1 VLLALLLAAPV
12 LQGAPRVPAH
22 RSARDSVVAAT
33 LDSIASRGVMR
44 ELRWS
49 NLADVRAPLAQVYAA
64 REWAPLWSAGGRLT
78 PAARAMVASLA
89 HVADRGLD
97 PLDYDIARLG
107 TLAQAATLDADERAE
122 FDMTLSVATLR
133 VLRGLYFGRVSPSV
147 AAPTLHIV
155 RDSIDVTVSME
166 QLATSLTPDQVLDAA
181 EPPFAQYRALKRTLA
196 RYRDRGLRD
205 SAAFVR
211 ASQIA
216 ITMERW
222 RWLPRDTTAPSVI
235 VNIAAYSLD
244 AFIARGDSVALH
256 MGVVVGRTDGHQTPL
271 LADSIRYLEFA
282 PYWNV
287 PLSIAKAELL
297 PMAMRDPHVL
307 TVNNYE
313 IVNDRGQVVVPSRK
327 TLRMVTAGTAYIRQL
342 PGGSNSL
349 GRVKFMFPNTFDV
362 YLHDS
367 PVQSDFARARRDQS
381 HGCVRLS
388 DPLGLAAVLLRDQPD
403 WDTTRITAAMKGARP
418 TRVALTRPV
427 PVYLFYATVVAQD
440 DGGVQFYDDVYGADA
455 SLAALLR
462 AGGTPSVVTD
472 AALTAESGPP
482 AY

>member
-1 VLLALLLAAPV
+1 
-12 LQGAPRVPAH
+12 
-22 RSARDSVVAAT
+22 
-33 LDSIASRGVMR
+33 
-44 ELRWS
+44 
-49 NLADVRAPLAQVYAA
+49 
-64 REWAPLWSAGGRLT
+64 
-78 PAARAMVASLA
+78 
-89 HVADRGLD
+89 
-97 PLDYDIARLG
+97 
-107 TLAQAATLDADERAE
+107 
-122 FDMTLSVATLR
+122 
-133 VLRGLYFGRVSPSV
+133 
-147 AAPTLHIV
+147 
-155 RDSIDVTVSME
+155 
-166 QLATSLTPDQVLDAA
+166 
-181 EPPFAQYRALKRTLA
+181 
-196 RYRDRGLRD
+196 
-205 SAAFVR
+205 
-211 ASQIA
+211 
-216 ITMERW
+216 
-222 RWLPRDTTAPSVI
+222 
-235 VNIAAYSLD
+235 
-244 AFIARGDSVALH
+244 
-256 MGVVVGRTDGHQTPL
+256 
-271 LADSIRYLEFA
+271 
-282 PYWNV
+282 
-287 PLSIAKAELL
+287 
-297 PMAMRDPHVL
+297 
-307 TVNNYE
+307 
-313 IVNDRGQVVVPSRK
+313 
-327 TLRMVTAGTAYIRQL
+327 MVTAGTAYIRQL